1 MNCPGAYTLQEKL
14 GDLIPEDNGSEAATL
29 GTELHARAEA
39 ALKGECEPC
48 EATQFYVS
56 FCRQLAAQKDAEMIV
71 EAKVPLFWSREEHGY
86 ADCVIRTEDTVH
98 VIDYKSGSIPIDAVN
113 NYQLLI
119 YAYGMGMTSTEV
131 FTMTI
136 IQNDEAKSWSLSVDQ
151 IGTEDTVHVIDLKT
165 GSIPIDAVNN
175 YQLLTYAYGMGM
187 TSTEVFTMTII
198 QDNEA
203 KSWSLSVD
211 QIEALSSVIGVKAQ
225 AALNPYIHELN
236 ASDEACM
243 FCPCRPFCKAYT
255 ASLLENFD
263 DLTGDMVRLSD
274 EKQAYLFSH
283 KSQITKALNAIEA
296 SLFSRVNAGEAI
308 NGVSITTGRRAAKA
322 WSKDIDPVA
331 EMVANGIEPTDAIV
345 SKPISPTQALKL
357 SPGVKGWIQP
367 EGKPKLMAG
376 EAYNP
381 ANDFDVLE

>member
-1 MNCPGAYTLQEKL
+1 MQHARISPSGYKRWMTCPGAYTLQEKL
-14 GDLIPEDNGSEAATL
+14 GDLIQPDEGSEAATL

-71 EAKVPLFWSREEHGY
+71 EARVPLFFSREEHGY
-86 ADCVIRTEDTVH
+86 ADCVIRTDDCVH
-98 VIDYKSGSIPIDAVN
+98 VIDYKSGSIPVDAVN
-113 NYQLLI
+113 NFQLFI
-119 YAYGMGMTSTEV
+119 YAYGMAMTSTER

-136 IQNDEAKSWSLSVDQ
+136 IQNDEAKSWSVDMNQ
-151 IGTEDTVHVIDLKT
+151 A
-165 GSIPIDAVNN
+165 DAI
-175 YQLLTYAYGMGM
+175 A
-187 TSTEVFTMTII
+187 
-198 QDNEA
+198 
-203 KSWSLSVD
+203 
-211 QIEALSSVIGVKAQ
+211 SVIGVKAQ

-243 FCPCRPFCKAYT
+243 WCPCKPFCKEYT
-255 ASLLENFD
+255 ASLLESFD

-283 KSQITKALNAIEA
+283 KSQITKALNAIES

-322 WSKDIDPVA
+322 WSKDIEPMSAMIDA
-331 EMVANGIEPTDAIV
+331 GIYPRDAVV

-357 SPGVKGWIQP
+357 SPDVKGWIQP

>member
-1 MNCPGAYTLQEKL
+1 MTCPGAYTLQEKL
-14 GDLIPEDNGSEAATL
+14 GDLIQPDEGSEAATL

-71 EAKVPLFWSREEHGY
+71 EARVPLFFSREEHGY
-86 ADCVIRTEDTVH
+86 ADCVIRTDDCVH
-98 VIDYKSGSIPIDAVN
+98 VIDYKSGSIPVDAVN
-113 NYQLLI
+113 NFQLFI
-119 YAYGMGMTSTEV
+119 YAYGMAMTSTER

-136 IQNDEAKSWSLSVDQ
+136 IQNDEAKSWSVDMNQ
-151 IGTEDTVHVIDLKT
+151 A
-165 GSIPIDAVNN
+165 DAI
-175 YQLLTYAYGMGM
+175 A
-187 TSTEVFTMTII
+187 
-198 QDNEA
+198 
-203 KSWSLSVD
+203 
-211 QIEALSSVIGVKAQ
+211 SVIGVKAQ

-243 FCPCRPFCKAYT
+243 WCPCKPFCKEYT
-255 ASLLENFD
+255 ASLLESFD

-283 KSQITKALNAIEA
+283 KSQINKALNAIES

-322 WSKDIDPVA
+322 WSKDIEPMSAMIDA
-331 EMVANGIEPTDAIV
+331 GIYPRDAVV

-357 SPGVKGWIQP
+357 SPDVKGWIQP

>member
-86 ADCVIRTEDTVH
+86 ADCVIR
-98 VIDYKSGSIPIDAVN
+98 
-113 NYQLLI
+113 
-119 YAYGMGMTSTEV
+119 
-131 FTMTI
+131 
-136 IQNDEAKSWSLSVDQ
+136 
-151 IGTEDTVHVIDLKT
+151 TEDTVHVIDLKT

>member
-1 MNCPGAYTLQEKL
+1 MQHARVSPSGYKRWMNCPGAYTLQEKL

-86 ADCVIRTEDTVH
+86 ADCVIR
-98 VIDYKSGSIPIDAVN
+98 
-113 NYQLLI
+113 
-119 YAYGMGMTSTEV
+119 
-131 FTMTI
+131 
-136 IQNDEAKSWSLSVDQ
+136 
-151 IGTEDTVHVIDLKT
+151 TEDTVHVIDLKT

>member
-1 MNCPGAYTLQEKL
+1 MQHARVSPSGYKRWMNCPGAYTLQEKL

-98 VIDYKSGSIPIDAVN
+98 VID
-113 NYQLLI
+113 
-119 YAYGMGMTSTEV
+119 
-131 FTMTI
+131 
-136 IQNDEAKSWSLSVDQ
+136 
-151 IGTEDTVHVIDLKT
+151 LKT

-243 FCPCRPFCKAYT
+243 FCPCRPFCKEYT
-255 ASLLENFD
+255 AKLLDNFD

-283 KSQITKALNAIEA
+283 KSQITNALNAIEA

-331 EMVANGIEPTDAIV
+331 EMVANGIEPTEAIV
-345 SKPISPTQALKL
+345 VKPISPTQALKL
-357 SPGVKGWIQP
+357 SPDVKGWIQP

-381 ANDFDVLE
+381 AEDFDVLE

>member
-1 MNCPGAYTLQEKL
+1 MTCPGAYTLQEKL
-14 GDLIPEDNGSEAATL
+14 GDLIQPDEGSEAATL

-71 EAKVPLFWSREEHGY
+71 EARVPLFFSREEHGY
-86 ADCVIRTEDTVH
+86 ADCVIRTDDCVH
-98 VIDYKSGSIPIDAVN
+98 VIDYKSGSIPVDAVN
-113 NYQLLI
+113 NFQLFI
-119 YAYGMGMTSTEV
+119 YAYGMAMTSTER

-136 IQNDEAKSWSLSVDQ
+136 IQNDEAKSWSVDMNQ
-151 IGTEDTVHVIDLKT
+151 A
-165 GSIPIDAVNN
+165 DAI
-175 YQLLTYAYGMGM
+175 A
-187 TSTEVFTMTII
+187 
-198 QDNEA
+198 
-203 KSWSLSVD
+203 
-211 QIEALSSVIGVKAQ
+211 SVIGVKAQ

-243 FCPCRPFCKAYT
+243 WCPCKPFCKEYT
-255 ASLLENFD
+255 ASLLESFD

-308 NGVSITTGRRAAKA
+308 NGVSITTGRRGFKA
-322 WSKDIDPVA
+322 WDKDIDPVA
-331 EMVANGIEPTDAIV
+331 EMVASGIEPTDAIV
-345 SKPISPTQALKL
+345 VKPISPTQALKL
-357 SPGVKGWIQP
+357 SPDVKGWIQP

>member
-14 GDLIPEDNGSEAATL
+14 GNLIPEDNGSEAATL

-56 FCRQLAAQKDAEMIV
+56 FCRQLAAQKDAEMII
-71 EAKVPLFWSREEHGY
+71 EAKVPLFYSREEHGY

-98 VIDYKSGSIPIDAVN
+98 VIDLKTGSIPVDAVN
-113 NYQLLI
+113 NYQLLV

-151 IGTEDTVHVIDLKT
+151 I
-165 GSIPIDAVNN
+165 
-175 YQLLTYAYGMGM
+175 
-187 TSTEVFTMTII
+187 
-198 QDNEA
+198 
-203 KSWSLSVD
+203 
-211 QIEALSSVIGVKAQ
+211 EALSSVIGVKAQ
-225 AALNPYIHELN
+225 AALNPYINELN
-236 ASDEACM
+236 ASDDACM
-243 FCPCRPFCKAYT
+243 FCPCRPFCKEYT
-255 ASLLENFD
+255 ASLLDNFD

-331 EMVANGIEPTDAIV
+331 EMVANGIEPTEAIV
-345 SKPISPTQALKL
+345 VKPITPTQALKL
-357 SPGVKGWIQP
+357 SPDVKGWIQP

>member
-1 MNCPGAYTLQEKL
+1 MTCPGAYTLQEKL
-14 GDLIPEDNGSEAATL
+14 GDLIQPDEGSEAATL

-71 EAKVPLFWSREEHGY
+71 EARVPLFFSREEHGY
-86 ADCVIRTEDTVH
+86 ADCVIRTDDCVH
-98 VIDYKSGSIPIDAVN
+98 VIDYKSGSIPVDAVN
-113 NYQLLI
+113 NFQLFI
-119 YAYGMGMTSTEV
+119 YAYGMAMTSTER

-136 IQNDEAKSWSLSVDQ
+136 IQNDEAKSWSVDMNQ
-151 IGTEDTVHVIDLKT
+151 A
-165 GSIPIDAVNN
+165 DAI
-175 YQLLTYAYGMGM
+175 A
-187 TSTEVFTMTII
+187 
-198 QDNEA
+198 
-203 KSWSLSVD
+203 
-211 QIEALSSVIGVKAQ
+211 SVIGVKAQ

-243 FCPCRPFCKAYT
+243 WCPCKPFCKEYT
-255 ASLLENFD
+255 ASLLESFD

-283 KSQITKALNAIEA
+283 KSQITKALNAIES

-322 WSKDIDPVA
+322 WSKDIEPMSAMIDAGIDPR
-331 EMVANGIEPTDAIV
+331 DAVV

-357 SPGVKGWIQP
+357 SPDVKGWIQP

>member
-1 MNCPGAYTLQEKL
+1 MQHAKASPSGYRKWSTCPGSLTLEKRL
-14 GDLIPEDNGSEAATL
+14 GDLIPKDEGSEAANL
-29 GTELHARAEA
+29 GTELHDNAER

-56 FCRQLAAQKDAEMIV
+56 FCRQLAAQKEAEMIV
-71 EAKVPLFWSREEHGY
+71 EARVPLFYSRDEHGY

-98 VIDYKSGSIPIDAVN
+98 VVDLKTGSIPVDAVN
-113 NYQLLI
+113 NWQLAI
-119 YAYGMGMTSTEV
+119 YAYGMGMTSTET

-136 IQNDEAKSWSLSVDQ
+136 IQNDEAKSWSLTVDQ
-151 IGTEDTVHVIDLKT
+151 I
-165 GSIPIDAVNN
+165 DA
-175 YQLLTYAYGMGM
+175 LA
-187 TSTEVFTMTII
+187 
-198 QDNEA
+198 
-203 KSWSLSVD
+203 
-211 QIEALSSVIGVKAQ
+211 SVIGVKAE
-225 AALNPYIHELN
+225 AAMNDYIHELVV
-236 ASDEACM
+236 SEDACRW
-243 FCPCRPFCKAYT
+243 CPCKPFCKAYT
-255 ASLLENFD
+255 ASLLENFE

-322 WSKDIDPVA
+322 WSQDIEPMSAMIDAGIDPR
-331 EMVANGIEPTDAIV
+331 DAVV

-357 SPGVKGWIQP
+357 SPDVKGWIQP

>member
-1 MNCPGAYTLQEKL
+1 MQHARISPSGYKRWMTCPGAYTLQEKL
-14 GDLIPEDNGSEAATL
+14 GDLIQPDEGSEAATL
-29 GTELHARAEA
+29 GTELHASAEA

-71 EAKVPLFWSREEHGY
+71 EARVPLFFSREEHGY
-86 ADCVIRTEDTVH
+86 ADCVIRTDDCVH
-98 VIDYKSGSIPIDAVN
+98 VIDYKSGSIQVDAVN
-113 NYQLLI
+113 NFQLFI
-119 YAYGMGMTSTEV
+119 YAYGMAMTSTER

-136 IQNDEAKSWSLSVDQ
+136 IQNDEAKSWSVDMNQ
-151 IGTEDTVHVIDLKT
+151 A
-165 GSIPIDAVNN
+165 DAI
-175 YQLLTYAYGMGM
+175 A
-187 TSTEVFTMTII
+187 
-198 QDNEA
+198 
-203 KSWSLSVD
+203 
-211 QIEALSSVIGVKAQ
+211 SVIGVKAQ

-243 FCPCRPFCKAYT
+243 WCPCKPFCKEYT
-255 ASLLENFD
+255 ASLLESFD

-296 SLFSRVNAGEAI
+296 SLLSRVNAGEAI

-322 WSKDIDPVA
+322 WSKDIEPMSAMIDAGIDPREAV
-331 EMVANGIEPTDAIV
+331 V
-345 SKPISPTQALKL
+345 SKPISQTQALKL
-357 SPGVKGWIQP
+357 SPDVKGWIQP

>member
-1 MNCPGAYTLQEKL
+1 MQHARVSPSGYKRWMNCPGAYTLQEKL

-98 VIDYKSGSIPIDAVN
+98 VID
-113 NYQLLI
+113 
-119 YAYGMGMTSTEV
+119 
-131 FTMTI
+131 
-136 IQNDEAKSWSLSVDQ
+136 
-151 IGTEDTVHVIDLKT
+151 LKT

-243 FCPCRPFCKAYT
+243 FCPCRPFCKEYT
-255 ASLLENFD
+255 ASLLDNFD

-308 NGVSITTGRRAAKA
+308 NGVSITTGRRGFKA
-322 WSKDIDPVA
+322 WDKDVDPVA
-331 EMVANGIEPTDAIV
+331 EMVASGIEPTEAIV
-345 SKPISPTQALKL
+345 VKPISPTQALKL

-376 EAYNP
+376 DAYNP

>member
-1 MNCPGAYTLQEKL
+1 MTCPGAYTLQEKL
-14 GDLIPEDNGSEAATL
+14 GDLIQPDEGSDAATL

-71 EAKVPLFWSREEHGY
+71 EARVPLFFSREEHGY
-86 ADCVIRTEDTVH
+86 ADCVIRTDDCVH
-98 VIDYKSGSIPIDAVN
+98 VIDYKSGSIPVDAVN
-113 NYQLLI
+113 NFQLFI
-119 YAYGMGMTSTEV
+119 YAYGMAMTSTER

-136 IQNDEAKSWSLSVDQ
+136 IQNDEAKSWSVDMNQ
-151 IGTEDTVHVIDLKT
+151 A
-165 GSIPIDAVNN
+165 DAI
-175 YQLLTYAYGMGM
+175 A
-187 TSTEVFTMTII
+187 
-198 QDNEA
+198 
-203 KSWSLSVD
+203 
-211 QIEALSSVIGVKAQ
+211 SVIGVKAQ

-243 FCPCRPFCKAYT
+243 WCPCKPFCKEYT
-255 ASLLENFD
+255 ASLLESFD

-283 KSQITKALNAIEA
+283 KSQITKALNAIES

-322 WSKDIDPVA
+322 WSKDIEPMSAMIDAGIDPR
-331 EMVANGIEPTDAIV
+331 DAVV

-357 SPGVKGWIQP
+357 SPDVKGWIQP